1 MGQQLMNRRLIL
13 LKLAAL
19 TFLVLAV
26 FDVSKTLAAGLGS
39 ENVLSRD
46 TQPVFSPEMKQQL
59 QDRQR
64 PTAQMTAEGK
74 LSPGTWTVKIL
85 ENRVLAGHNP
95 VNTAQPLYNFTL
107 NGVTYTFDKTQVADP
122 ALLLKTAV
130 TIQTKGAGSLN
141 MNDPDTLAAVKQLQ
155 QMSNGTL
162 SIVSEKPA
170 PGPGPGPGPGP
181 VPEPP
186 VACTPAIYPLDA
198 NVGTWIFIDI
208 GGLPGSCSVVSNPA
222 GNLIIGIQNTDVSCT
237 DAGMKVFVDVIG
249 GTVTQGVG
257 FTTYNGMCGNGLPAV
272 EASSFDNQFILQANN
287 ARYQITFS
295 VGNGGLQPMPYNHRG
310 RYNSLTVSNVSVRKL
325 P

>member
-1 MGQQLMNRRLIL
+1 MGQQLMNRRFIL
-13 LKLAAL
+13 FKLAL
-19 TFLVLAV
+19 PIFLILAV
-26 FDVSKTLAAGLGS
+26 FAVSNAQAAALGS
-39 ENVLSRD
+39 ENVLGQD
-46 TQPVFSPEMKQQL
+46 TQPVFSPEVKKQL

-85 ENRVLAGHNP
+85 ENRVISGHNP
-95 VNTAQPLYNFTL
+95 VNAAQPLYNFTL
-107 NGVTYTFDKTQVADP
+107 NGVTYTFDRTQVADP

-130 TIQTKGAGSLN
+130 TIQAKGAGSLN
-141 MNDPDTLAAVKQLQ
+141 LNDPDTLAAVKQLQ

-162 SIVSEKPA
+162 HIVQDKPI
-170 PGPGPGPGPGP
+170 
-181 VPEPP
+181 PP
-186 VACTPAIYPLDA
+186 DPPTPSVSCTPPLYPLDA

-208 GGLPGSCSVVSNPA
+208 SGLPGSCSVGNTPA
-222 GNLIIGIQNTDVSCT
+222 GNLIIGIQNTDVSCS

-249 GTVTQGVG
+249 GTVTKGAG

-272 EASSFDNQFILQANN
+272 EASSIDNQFSLQTNN

-295 VGNGGLQPMPYNHRG
+295 VSNGGLQPMPYNHRG